1 MPFEIEK
8 KYLVLPQRLEREVS
22 LAEHT
27 FKRIA
32 QGYLASSDV
41 VVVRVSVDQERGYLT
56 IKQRSSGIK
65 RLEIERDISLEE
77 AKELLELCTQNRVEK
92 HRYFIPYSK
101 HTIELDVF
109 QGANN
114 GLILAEV
121 EFEHEDDASAFC
133 PPDWFSDEVSGDLRY
148 YNHYLSEHP
157 FTSW

>member
-8 KYLVLPQRLEREVS
+8 KYLVFPQRLEREVP

-32 QGYLASSDV
+32 QGYLASSDL
-41 VVVRVSVDQERGYLT
+41 VVVRVRVDQERGYLT

-77 AKELLELCTQNRVEK
+77 ANELLELCTQNKVEK
-92 HRYFIPYSK
+92 KRYYISYGK

-121 EFEHEDDASAFC
+121 EFENEEDASAFC

-157 FTSW
+157 YTSW